1 MVQPLFG
8 LLVCCCCFGG
18 GRKVA
23 FGATHCVTSTDSTA
37 MREKDVFN
45 IMSWCINSVHNI
57 TNTVI
62 VLSLS
67 AVYNK
72 RNCEMLVMV
81 LVNWKSVFA
90 CCCLLTPF
98 LSIMHTWVNKYE
110 RKCDIWGGK
119 RSVLFHFF
127 NICFPTFVCLS
138 FFGLISWGLLL
149 FYCNLLAC
157 VVTLIFVR

>member
-1 MVQPLFG
+1 MVQPLFC

-23 FGATHCVTSTDSTA
+23 FGTTHCVTSTDSTA

-57 TNTVI
+57 TSTVI
-62 VLSLS
+62 VWVQFTIREIAKCWWWYWLTEKVCLFVV
-67 AVYNK
+67 VYLHRFCPSCTYGWTSMK
-72 RNCEMLVMV
+72 EKVILG
-81 LVNWKSVFA
+81 K
-90 CCCLLTPF
+90 
-98 LSIMHTWVNKYE
+98 
-110 RKCDIWGGK
+110 K
-119 RSVLFHFF
+119 RSVLLFLIFF
-127 NICFPTFVCLS
+127 FLFSYFVFCVP

>member
-1 MVQPLFG
+1 MVQPLFC
-8 LLVCCCCFGG
+8 LLVFCCCCFGG
-18 GRKVA
+18 GRRVV
-23 FGATHCVTSTDSTA
+23 FEATHCVTSTDSTA

-81 LVNWKSVFA
+81 LVNWKSVFV

-98 LSIMHTWVNKYE
+98 LSIMHTYGWTSMKENVIFGEK
-110 RKCDIWGGK
+110 
-119 RSVLFHFF
+119 SVLFFF
-127 NICFPTFVCLS
+127 IFIYI
-138 FFGLISWGLLL
+138 FFGHFLFNFLRTFIVLL
-149 FYCNLLAC
+149 
-157 VVTLIFVR
+157 